1 MRRRQFMTLLGGAAA
16 QSLVR
21 PIAVWAQT
29 APKVFRIGHINSAPQ
44 LVLTSPLGKVLEK
57 SFQQR
62 GYTLGKNLALELRGA
77 AGQID
82 ALPGLVQELVD
93 AKVDLILATGYPPAV
108 LAKLTG
114 LPTVVTHGAG

>member
-1 MRRRQFMTLLGGAAA
+1 MRRREFITLLGGAAA

-21 PIAVWAQT
+21 PITVLAQT

-82 ALPGLVQELVD
+82 ALPGWCRSLWMPRS
-93 AKVDLILATGYPPAV
+93 I
-108 LAKLTG
+108 
-114 LPTVVTHGAG
+114 